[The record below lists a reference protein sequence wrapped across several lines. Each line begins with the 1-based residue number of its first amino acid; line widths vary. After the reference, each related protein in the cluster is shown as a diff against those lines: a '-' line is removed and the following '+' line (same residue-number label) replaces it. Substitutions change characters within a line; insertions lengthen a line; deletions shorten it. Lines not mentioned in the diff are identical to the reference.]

1 MDDSLAIKT
10 WSYFFIYPAQKI
22 KETLKLNSETFK
34 LKIFTNTQRSVT
46 ENKMM

>member
-10 WSYFFIYPAQKI
+10 WSYFFIYAAQKM
-22 KETLKLNSETFK
+22 KETLKLNSKTFK
-34 LKIFTNTQRSVT
+34 LKIFTNTEVII